1 MSDRRLIRAERG
13 KSYLEEKESLGQL
26 WKRYR
31 QEYDAKV

>member
-13 KSYLEEKESLGQL
+13 KSSLEEKESLGQL

-31 QEYDAKV
+31 QEYDVKV